1 MNLLDTS
8 QSMYLNIFKILTT
21 NKLELFS
28 RPRYLGL
35 TKNNINLRYSFC
47 KLKQFYQFRFNFVLI
62 QFMITYL

>member
-28 RPRYLGL
+28 RPRHLGL
-35 TKNNINLRYSFC
+35 TKNNINLRYSFF